1 MFYPDYLVDLAAA
14 VERAREAA
22 ARRGRPDLATPTDRR
37 RGRVGASGVGEPVL
51 VGAAV
56 LVVVYGVLALQMGFV
71 VALWIVGVAVAL
83 WIAGA
88 AAAVG
93 RLPAVRPA
101 DDRSELEH
109 RAD

>member
-14 VERAREAA
+14 VEQAREVA

-56 LVVVYGVLALQMGFV
+56 LVVFYGVLALQMGFV
-71 VALWIVGVAVAL
+71 VALWI
-83 WIAGA
+83 AGA
-88 AAAVG
+88 AAAAG

>member
-14 VERAREAA
+14 VARARDVA
-22 ARRGRPDLATPTDRR
+22 ARRGRPDPAMTTGR
-37 RGRVGASGVGEPVL
+37 RGRGASGVGEPVL

-56 LVVVYGVLALQMGFV
+56 LVVFYGVLALQIGFV
-71 VALWIVGVAVAL
+71 VALWIVGFALAL

-88 AAAVG
+88 AAAAR
-93 RLPAVRPA
+93 RLPVVRGTGNQ
-101 DDRSELEH
+101 SELEQ

>member
-14 VERAREAA
+14 VERAREVS
-22 ARRGRPDLATPTDRR
+22 ARRGRPDLATTRR
-37 RGRVGASGVGEPVL
+37 RPGRVGASGVGDPVL

-56 LVVVYGVLALQMGFV
+56 LVVFYVVLALQVGFV
-71 VALWIVGVAVAL
+71 VALWIVGFAVAL

-88 AAAVG
+88 AAAAR

-101 DDRSELEH
+101 EDLSELEQ